1 MIQPSRPNRAPV
13 ICLLGGESSGKTT
26 LSLALHRVLTQ
37 DHGLTVALV
46 PEHLRAWCG
55 IQQRA
60 PYAHEQAGIAH
71 EQTRLISQT
80 QAAAGIQLV
89 IADTSALSVAA
100 YSALY
105 FADHSVF
112 TEALT
117 EQSAYDITLL
127 MGLDLT
133 WRPDGLLRDGPEH
146 RANADA
152 LLRRE
157 LQSRGIPFQTIY
169 GTGKQR
175 LRNALRALTPML
187 TPLLGHAPVA
197 TDALRTQG
205 RPGWACEACSDPACE
220 HRLFSRLMKL
230 LPTSRDTP

>member
-1 MIQPSRPNRAPV
+1 MIQPLRPTTAPV
-13 ICLLGGESSGKTT
+13 VCLLGGESSGKTT

-46 PEHLRAWCG
+46 PEHLRAWCE

-71 EQTRLISQT
+71 EQTRRIGLA
-80 QAAAGIQLV
+80 QATIGVQLV

-105 FADHSVF
+105 FADHSLF
-112 TEALT
+112 ADALT
-117 EQSAYDITLL
+117 EQSAFDITLL

-133 WRPDGLLRDGPEH
+133 WRPDGLFRDGPAH
-146 RANADA
+146 RTDADI

-157 LQSRGIPFQTIY
+157 LQSHRIPFQTIY

-205 RPGWACEACSDPACE
+205 HPGWACEACSDPACE